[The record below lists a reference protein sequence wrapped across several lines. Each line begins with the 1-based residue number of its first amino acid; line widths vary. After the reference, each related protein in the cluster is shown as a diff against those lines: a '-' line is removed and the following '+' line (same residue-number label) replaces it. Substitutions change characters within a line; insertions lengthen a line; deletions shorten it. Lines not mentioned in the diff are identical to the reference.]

1 MEEEEEELD
10 ILQLLKKQVKAQEIA
25 IVTKRARIKNLKEA
39 KEELNRKNIEYN
51 ELLAS
56 YQKLERMYTA
66 TKNELHIKRNH
77 FNQKEIS
84 ILFGMSIS
92 TLTNYRTR
100 TVKNLPYHQY
110 ESNGNIYFILEEVEA
125 WLEKEDIGRN

>member
-10 ILQLLKKQVKAQEIA
+10 ILQLLKKRVKAQEIA
-25 IVTKRARIKNLKEA
+25 IVTKRARIKDLKEA

-56 YQKLERMYTA
+56 YQKLERMYSA
-66 TKNELHIKRNH
+66 TKNELNIKRNH

-92 TLTNYRTR
+92 TLTN
-100 TVKNLPYHQY
+100 L
-110 ESNGNIYFILEEVEA
+110 S
-125 WLEKEDIGRN
+125 